1 MEKHKHHQ
9 AIHAYADGHRIEVN
23 TFMGWQKIDFPS
35 FDLDLEYR
43 VAPGKDNVID
53 KTCGCNIWTLEVC
66 PGKWEQGCD
75 LAANEEF
82 VTQVKKTKIVK
93 LLAWIGA
100 DHILRYVEEGFNTT
114 DGPYRDVRRVPS
126 EDKEIE
132 VEE

>member
-23 TFMGWQKIDFPS
+23 TFMGWKKIDFPS
-35 FDLDLEYR
+35 FVPDLEYR
-43 VAPGKDNVID
+43 VAPGKDNV
-53 KTCGCNIWTLEVC
+53 
-66 PGKWEQGCD
+66 
-75 LAANEEF
+75 NEEF

-100 DHILRYVEEGFNTT
+100 DHVLRYVEEGFNTT

-126 EDKEIE
+126 EGKEIE